1 MRMSAANHPWLL
13 TAMSVA
19 AGGMA
24 VALFMA
30 HRNVDKPVSQP
41 AILAIQQMGHLVS
54 LKINYSD
61 VIEFD
66 EPHAI
71 ALPLNREIPLGGT
84 TVLLVAKGDCTLAT
98 DLKAAAY
105 DQVDPDK
112 QTLTIALAAP
122 QPLQA
127 RLIHDA
133 KEKGGSYFYAT
144 TSRGLVALSPGSSNR
159 TKAMNNALTRAQQA
173 VSRTCTAAPNI
184 AAAKQQA
191 EQVLTTL
198 FRQAG
203 WTPAFAWK

>member
-1 MRMSAANHPWLL
+1 
-13 TAMSVA
+13 MSVA

-30 HRNVDKPVSQP
+30 PRNLDKPVSQP
-41 AILAIQQMGHLVS
+41 AILSIQQMGHLVS
-54 LKINYSD
+54 LKVNYSD

-105 DQVDPDK
+105 DQVDHDK

-144 TSRGLVALSPGSSNR
+144 SSRGLVALSPGSSNR

-173 VSRTCTAAPNI
+173 VTRTCTAAPNI
-184 AAAKQQA
+184 AAAKKQA

>member
-1 MRMSAANHPWLL
+1 MDTMFRSLPA
-13 TAMSVA
+13 SRYVR
-19 AGGMA
+19 
-24 VALFMA
+24 
-30 HRNVDKPVSQP
+30 RNSR
-41 AILAIQQMGHLVS
+41 LH
-54 LKINYSD
+54 
-61 VIEFD
+61 
-66 EPHAI
+66 
-71 ALPLNREIPLGGT
+71 
-84 TVLLVAKGDCTLAT
+84 CTLAT
-98 DLKAAAY
+98 DLKAEAY
-105 DQVDPDK
+105 DQVDHDK

-144 TSRGLVALSPGSSNR
+144 SSRGLVALSPGSSNR

-173 VSRTCTAAPNI
+173 VTRTCTAAPNI

-203 WTPAFAWK
+203 WTPAFAWKWTAVAPEYWMRGKTERSMRPRKKKPLIRK